1 MPQICRILAAALAAS
16 CAMTIDATP
25 PGRPSAANPKVYIE
39 TPGHSNPRDA
49 VNADVLIQSVVFE
62 DGLEI
67 GPDQLRFAGQIVEMN
82 YAGPLDAFRVVNGEQ
97 ATIGTAGV
105 SYIEAQD
112 NAPASISSLDRNL
125 FCQRIENAMANRNLN
140 NRVHLAA
147 QSGYSFVVGFESR
160 IWDSHFDNDPR
171 PEILI
176 FEEQGNSV
184 LTVQALNDAL
194 QPTGTPVEIRAV
206 DIRSIRPSKVWV
218 GRFDNDGNWQPGA
231 YEAKLASIDLT
242 ALGVQSVKFLRITTS
257 ISNGGESSADLKIV
271 AVDSA
276 PTPAAEPIGFD

>member
-1 MPQICRILAAALAAS
+1 
-16 CAMTIDATP
+16 MTAVATP
-25 PGRPSAANPKVYIE
+25 PGRPSAANPKVFIE
-39 TPGHSNPRDA
+39 TPGYANPREA
-49 VNADVLIQSVVFE
+49 VNADVLIQTIVFE

-82 YAGPLDAFRVVNGEQ
+82 YAGPLDAFRVVNGEL

-112 NAPASISSLDRNL
+112 NVPASISALDRTL
-125 FCQRIENAMANRNLN
+125 FCQRVENSLANRNLN
-140 NRVHLAA
+140 NRVHLAS
-147 QSGYSFVVGFESR
+147 QSGYSFVIGFESR
-160 IWDSHFDNDPR
+160 IWDSHFDADQR

-194 QPTGTPVEIRAV
+194 QPVGTPVEIRAV
-206 DIRSIRPSKVWV
+206 DIRSIQPKKVWV
-218 GRFDNDGNWQPGA
+218 GRFDNNGQWQPGT
-231 YEAKLASIDLT
+231 YESKLASIDLT

-257 ISNGGESSADLKIV
+257 ISSGGEASADLKIV